1 MFTLAYA
8 EVVQVSSSY
17 NQTNVAESS
26 ALVTREVAPS
36 TPYGASLGVEVR
48 PGPVEPSAP
57 YPTLPHLV
65 E

>member
-26 ALVTREVAPS
+26 ALVTREVAP